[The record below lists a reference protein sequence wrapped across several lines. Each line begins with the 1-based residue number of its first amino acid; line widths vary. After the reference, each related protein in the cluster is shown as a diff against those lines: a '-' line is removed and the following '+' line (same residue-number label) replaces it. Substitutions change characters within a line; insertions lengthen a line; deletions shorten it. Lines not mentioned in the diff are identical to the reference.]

1 MARETLYNKVLA
13 RLSLPVALRS
23 ANTTV
28 NGTAVDRA
36 DPTGGYDGF
45 NSAMAVVVTGTIT
58 DGTHTVTVQDSDD
71 GSTGWA
77 AAAAEYTQGAAV
89 IASTD
94 DNTVLEIGYTG
105 SKRYLRLSVTTAGA
119 TTGGTF
125 GGVIVLGDPSREPVQ
140 R

>member
-23 ANTTV
+23 ANATV

-45 NSAMAVVVTGTIT
+45 NSAMAVVVAGTIT
-58 DGTHTVTVQDSDD
+58 DGTHTVTIQDSDD
-71 GSTGWA
+71 GSTGWVN
-77 AAAAEYTQGAAV
+77 AAAEHTQGSAV
-89 IASTD
+89 ITSTD
-94 DNTVLEIGYTG
+94 DNVVFEIGYTG
-105 SKRYLRLSVTTAGA
+105 PKRYLRLSVTTAGA